1 MLWKYKKCYQENS
14 KDIIV
19 PPSTDLRITS
29 SIPKSGR
36 GVIDIM
42 GGEPN
47 EIINLYNE
55 FTHFNSSA
63 FNTTPL
69 GACSPPLDSLH
80 RYSTGIITLDISG
93 NLTYTYNIT
102 NITTVKITITGR
114 SSALSLPVAPNN
126 YTIIDNTTTA
136 P

>member
-1 MLWKYKKCYQENS
+1 MIWKYKKCYQENS
-14 KDIIV
+14 EDVIIP

-29 SIPKSGR
+29 SVPKTGT
-36 GVIDIM
+36 GVINII

-47 EIINLYNE
+47 ENINLYNE
-55 FTHFNSSA
+55 FLDNESSSI

-80 RYSTGIITLDISG
+80 EFSTGIITLDISG

-102 NITTVKITITGR
+102 NITIVKVTITGR
-114 SSALSLPVAPNN
+114 SSAEPLPTTPNN
-126 YTIIDNTTTA
+126 STTINNS
-136 P
+136 

>member
-14 KDIIV
+14 EDVIV

-29 SIPKSGR
+29 SVPESGR

-55 FTHFNSSA
+55 FTHFNSST
-63 FNTTPL
+63 FYTTPL
-69 GACSPPLDSLH
+69 GACSPPLDNLH
-80 RYSTGIITLDISG
+80 GYSTGVITLNAMGVISYDYG
-93 NLTYTYNIT
+93 ISDDT
-102 NITTVKITITGR
+102 NVRITITGR
-114 SSALSLPVAPNN
+114 SSAEPLPIVPNN
-126 YTIIDNTTTA
+126 FTIIINS
-136 P
+136 

>member
-1 MLWKYKKCYQENS
+1 MIWKYKKCYQEDS
-14 KDIIV
+14 EDVIIDP

-29 SIPKSGR
+29 SVPKSGT

-55 FTHFNSSA
+55 FTHFNSST
-63 FNTTPL
+63 FYTTPL

-80 RYSTGIITLDISG
+80 RYSTGVITLNAMGVISYDYG
-93 NLTYTYNIT
+93 ISDDT
-102 NITTVKITITGR
+102 NVRITITGR
-114 SSALSLPVAPNN
+114 SSSEPMPLPSNKFTVVS
-126 YTIIDNTTTA
+126 NT
-136 P
+136 